1 MIIMII
7 MIIMMLL
14 MIKKRTCD
22 STPQPGEDDGEDDG
36 DNDSDN
42 DDNVDDDDKK
52 KQPAIAPPSLV
63 KPLSQEKKPSA
74 VTLLLSS

>member
-1 MIIMII
+1 MII

-42 DDNVDDDDKK
+42 DDNVDDDYK